1 MHFKGR
7 WRLSC
12 HQKIVLRKKLIEMIS
27 KTIENVTLQT
37 NEKPLEPLLEKGI
50 TPDMKSSL
58 KLLNKEDG
66 ITAITIVNKMSEGTT
81 GKLKRTGIKGEIKF
95 LYSRNKDEI
104 VLCIDELLDTNNI
117 EDDTKADSEKLLELY
132 KKCLENILVGFTICK
147 W

>member
-7 WRLSC
+7 WHLSC
-12 HQKIVLRKKLIEMIS
+12 HQKIVLRKKLIEMKSI
-27 KTIENVTLQT
+27 TIEGVKLQIKV
-37 NEKPLEPLLEKGI
+37 EIPEPLLDAIQHCDKKVLQ
-50 TPDMKSSL
+50 T
-58 KLLNKEDG
+58 LNRKG

-117 EDDTKADSEKLLELY
+117 EDDTKADPKKLLELY